1 MPSRDNLIF
10 QSDSY
15 KWTHPGMM
23 PADVR
28 REYYYLES
36 RTGDGHP
43 KTVWFGLQYC
53 LKRYLEGA
61 RVTDGDI
68 AEAQALDAWHFARPQ
83 LNVAG
88 WQRIVRVH
96 GGRIPVLIR
105 AAPEGL
111 VVDRGNALMTI
122 ESTDPELPW
131 VAGFIES
138 LLLKV
143 WYPTSVATRSWYAR
157 LMLERAMQDTS
168 DGDARFMLHDFGYR
182 GATSEEAAA
191 IGGAA
196 HLLNFSGTD
205 TLPAIRLLQEY
216 YGATTGMAYS
226 VAASQHSVMTSGGP
240 EAEYEIARRIIA
252 SHPNQTVSLVAD
264 SYDYYAF
271 VDAMIDAH
279 DLVKSSGVR
288 LVIRPDSI
296 TPKHRDPESV
306 VVWTLKRLDEKL
318 GATTNAKG
326 FRVVPYGVLW
336 GDGIDAGGIAR
347 IVAAAT
353 GAGYAAGNL
362 VFGMGGGL
370 LQKDINRDTYR
381 FAIKCSARDAGKGWE
396 DVQKRPLD
404 ESKRSKAG
412 RFSLVQRADGRYV
425 TEPAGSA
432 GDILQPVFEN
442 GAVLRDETFNTIRLR
457 AQAALSAELLT
468 AIA

>member
-1 MPSRDNLIF
+1 MPLRDNLIF

-23 PADVR
+23 PPDVR

-36 RTGDGHP
+36 RSGDGHP
-43 KTVWFGLQYC
+43 KTLWFGLQYC

-61 RVTDGDI
+61 RVTDADI
-68 AEAQALDAWHFARPQ
+68 AEAQTVDGWHFAQPQ
-83 LNVAG
+83 LSVDG
-88 WQRIVRVH
+88 WRRIVRTH
-96 GGRIPVLIR
+96 AGRIPVLIR

-111 VVDRGNALMTI
+111 VIDRSNALMTI

-131 VAGFIES
+131 IAGFIES

-143 WYPTSVATRSWYAR
+143 WYPTSVATRSWYTR
-157 LMLERAMQDTS
+157 LMLERAVHDTS

-205 TLPAIRLLQEY
+205 TLPAMRLLQEY

-226 VAASQHSVMTSGGP
+226 VAASQHSVMTSGGAQ
-240 EAEYEIARRIIA
+240 AEHEIARRIIA
-252 SHPNQTVSLVAD
+252 SHPNQIVSLVAD

-271 VDAMIDAH
+271 VDAMIAAH
-279 DLVKSSGVR
+279 DLVTSNGVR

-296 TPKHRDPESV
+296 TPQHQDPESV
-306 VVWTLKRLDEKL
+306 VVWTLNRLHEKL
-318 GATTNAKG
+318 GSTTNAKG

-336 GDGIDAGGIAR
+336 GDGIDAAGIAR

-353 GAGYAAGNL
+353 SAGYAVSNL

-370 LQKDINRDTYR
+370 LQKDITRDTYR
-381 FAIKCSARDAGKGWE
+381 FAIKCSARDVGHGWE

-412 RFSLVQRADGRYV
+412 RFSLVRLSDGRYE
-425 TEPAGSA
+425 TERWGSA
-432 GDILQPVFEN
+432 NDLLAPVFEN
-442 GAVLRDETFNTIRLR
+442 GVILRDDTFDTIRTR
-457 AQAALSAELLT
+457 AETARTAELEAAT
-468 AIA
+468 A

>member
-1 MPSRDNLIF
+1 MAMRDNLIF

-28 REYYYLES
+28 REYDYLES
-36 RTGDGHP
+36 RSGDGHP
-43 KTVWFGLQYC
+43 KTLWFGLQYC
-53 LKRYLEGA
+53 LKRYLEGV
-61 RVTDGDI
+61 RVTDADI
-68 AEAQALDAWHFARPQ
+68 AEAQTVDGWHFAQPQ
-83 LNVAG
+83 LNVDG
-88 WQRIVRVH
+88 WRRIVRNH

-111 VVDRGNALMTI
+111 VIDRSNALMTI

-131 VAGFIES
+131 IAGFIES

-157 LMLERAMQDTS
+157 LMLERAVLDTS

-205 TLPAIRLLQEY
+205 TLPAMRLLQEY

-226 VAASQHSVMTSGGP
+226 VAASQHSVMTSGGAQ
-240 EAEYEIARRIIA
+240 AEHEIARHIIS
-252 SHPNQTVSLVAD
+252 SHPNQIVSLVAD

-271 VDAMIDAH
+271 VDAMIAAH
-279 DLVKSSGVR
+279 DLVRSNGVR

-296 TPKHRDPESV
+296 TPQHRDPESV
-306 VVWTLKRLDEKL
+306 VVWTLNRLHERL
-318 GATTNAKG
+318 GSTTNGKG

-336 GDGIDAGGIAR
+336 GDGIDAAGIAR

-353 GAGYAAGNL
+353 SAGYAVSNL

-370 LQKDINRDTYR
+370 LQKDITRDTYR
-381 FAIKCSARDAGKGWE
+381 FAIKCSARDVGHGWE

-412 RFSLVQRADGRYV
+412 RFSLVRLSDGRYA
-425 TEPAGSA
+425 TERWGSA
-432 GDILQPVFEN
+432 NDLLEPVFEN
-442 GAVLRDETFNTIRLR
+442 GVILKEDTFDTIRTR
-457 AQAALSAELLT
+457 AETARAAELEAAT
-468 AIA
+468 A